1 MTLSRHILKRVT
13 QFPHLIRCPVAG
25 YFWKRR
31 FFFLRFNIPSMR
43 KLRFRAPKMQ
53 VFYKGPRVQILEN
66 AGFSVTSRRTKTMMS
81 CIRTTSI
88 TRAPY
93 QMLSYFHRFSVFM
106 WTNEY
111 AICGRVF
118 LKTERKKISGYVWTG
133 PQGALATTMTTATK
147 TLLIN
152 LLFKKTLLWFFRLA

>member
-1 MTLSRHILKRVT
+1 
-13 QFPHLIRCPVAG
+13 
-25 YFWKRR
+25 
-31 FFFLRFNIPSMR
+31 MR
-43 KLRFRAPKMQ
+43 KRRFRAPKMQ

-66 AGFSVTSRRTKTMMS
+66 AGFSVTSGRTKTMMS

-88 TRAPY
+88 THALY

-118 LKTERKKISGYVWTG
+118 LKTERKKNIRIRVDRASGSLSNDHDNGNKNVTNKF
-133 PQGALATTMTTATK
+133 AL
-147 TLLIN
+147 
-152 LLFKKTLLWFFRLA
+152 

>member
-1 MTLSRHILKRVT
+1 MVLVQSCCFANKTYVFFDVLVTVRWILKSL
-13 QFPHLIRCPVAG
+13 FPHLIRCPVAG

-31 FFFLRFNIPSMR
+31 FFSCLFSIPSMR
-43 KLRFRAPKMQ
+43 KRRFRAPKML

-66 AGFSVTSRRTKTMMS
+66 AGFSVTSGRTKTMMS

-118 LKTERKKISGYVWTG
+118 LKTERKKISGQRPWQRQQKPY
-133 PQGALATTMTTATK
+133 
-147 TLLIN
+147 
-152 LLFKKTLLWFFRLA
+152 